1 MYVSNAGANPRG
13 ASFRCPLASGLT
25 HPQALEKPL
34 YPCLIKAILTYFP
47 WEKKTSFITLT
58 PRTSNFVDNLE
69 FNRVLEGDLARVRP
83 EIGAARLEKIS
94 QNLKNDQIT
103 VFKHRFPT
111 GRQHTL
117 DLICI
122 SGTKLSNCAVVPYN
136 KSNKATKNIKRVI
149 LIQIF
154 STKKV

>member
-1 MYVSNAGANPRG
+1 MPPCFWPYPPTSIRKATVSLPYKSNLNLFSLR
-13 ASFRCPLASGLT
+13 
-25 HPQALEKPL
+25 
-34 YPCLIKAILTYFP
+34 
-47 WEKKTSFITLT
+47 KKNSFITLT

-149 LIQIF
+149 LIQIL